1 MKKLF
6 ALLMA
11 VMMCVCMVSG
21 LAETAGEAY
30 KIGVVIPLSGNFA
43 FFSAYFSPILDIYV
57 KDLNEAGGIN
67 GHPVEL
73 VYKDNQGDATIT
85 AQRLDELL

>member
-43 FFSAYFSPILDIYV
+43 FFSAYFSPILGY
-57 KDLNEAGGIN
+57 LREGFERSGR
-67 GHPVEL
+67 H
-73 VYKDNQGDATIT
+73 
-85 AQRLDELL
+85 QRPSGRIGV

>member
-30 KIGVVIPLSGNFA
+30 KIGVVIHCPATLRSFPRI
-43 FFSAYFSPILDIYV
+43 SARFWIS
-57 KDLNEAGGIN
+57 
-67 GHPVEL
+67 
-73 VYKDNQGDATIT
+73 T
-85 AQRLDELL
+85 